1 MKISDKICANVCDT
15 KSCSKDI
22 NDMSIEELNEKI
34 NANTMLLKEND
45 KKQNEIY
52 DTLHSLR
59 EAKEGAYQAYVI
71 KNNVNLVNTC
81 LCNKDN
87 QSKRYIKILSV
98 SEVRRNGIVAD
109 IVSVRD
115 KENDEHVLSVNS
127 MPIYLTLSDIFENKC
142 TENEFNNAFLK
153 AIETL
158 KDKVSVDTKK
168 DLLEVCGNICSKA
181 HSRFRDEI
189 ILAQKVNAKLII
201 LIEEA
206 GIDSIDDVFR
216 WQNPRMYRYNKIKYM
231 HERGRWQ
238 NVALPKAA
246 PTSGQ
251 TLAKAML
258 TLENKYGCKFMF
270 CKPSETAE
278 RIVEIL
284 SIKVEEEK

>member
-1 MKISDKICANVCDT
+1 MSDKICANVCDT

-59 EAKEGAYQAYVI
+59 EAKESAYQAYII
-71 KNNVNLVNTC
+71 KNNVNLVDTC

-98 SEVRRNGIVAD
+98 SEVRRNCIVAD

-115 KENDEHVLSVNS
+115 KENDEHVLSVSS

-168 DLLEVCGNICSKA
+168 KKDYSDAADLMRRMDNIKC
-181 HSRFRDEI
+181 
-189 ILAQKVNAKLII
+189 
-201 LIEEA
+201 
-206 GIDSIDDVFR
+206 
-216 WQNPRMYRYNKIKYM
+216 
-231 HERGRWQ
+231 
-238 NVALPKAA
+238 
-246 PTSGQ
+246 
-251 TLAKAML
+251 
-258 TLENKYGCKFMF
+258 
-270 CKPSETAE
+270 
-278 RIVEIL
+278 
-284 SIKVEEEK
+284 